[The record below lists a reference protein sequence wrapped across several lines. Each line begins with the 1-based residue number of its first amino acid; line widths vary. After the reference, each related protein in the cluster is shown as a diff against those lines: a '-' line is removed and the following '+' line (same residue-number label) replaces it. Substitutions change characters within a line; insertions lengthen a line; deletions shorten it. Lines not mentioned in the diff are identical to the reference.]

1 MSNEIIRMATLQDAE
16 ALQELMYRAFTPL
29 REVGIEWPSVNADI
43 EMIEKNIKYNTALV
57 LEKEGRIISTLS
69 IRYPWEPKDAV
80 SKYPFVWWFATD
92 PDYAGQGYGNQM
104 MTYVEETILRDT
116 LKAPAVVLG
125 TSARKMAWLKDVYA
139 KRGYET
145 FFEKEDETGDIGAMM
160 VKVLIPERYNKKLLE
175 TPPWFRE

>member
-125 TSARKMAWLKDVYA
+125 TSARKMAWLKENPTSLTLICIVASLYL
-139 KRGYET
+139 T
-145 FFEKEDETGDIGAMM
+145 ILLSLQ
-160 VKVLIPERYNKKLLE
+160 LIPQYFLLFVE
-175 TPPWFRE
+175 S